1 MSVASKKSILVV
13 GCGSIGERHL
23 RCFLQTKRATV
34 TACDTNPALL
44 QRMAAT
50 YQVPTVSD
58 WAVALAS
65 GAFQAAIVCTPA
77 PFHVPIGQRALEAG
91 VHVLIEKPLSN
102 SLAGVAEL
110 LRARDRSRGQA
121 AVGYTLHGY
130 PVLVAAKTWLARA
143 ELGRIRQVVVT
154 GGQPFHL
161 LRPGYAQSYYRDR
174 KSGGGAIQDALTH
187 SVNWVESVVGP
198 ADSVLCDCA
207 HQLLPGVEVE
217 DTVHVSARH
226 GDILANYTLNQFQP
240 ANETTIQFN
249 AERGSVKIEF
259 HRRRWG
265 VFAEGA
271 TDWTWHEIPAM
282 ERDGP
287 FLTQAHAFLDQLEG
301 RPSTLCSLEAGA
313 QTLRFNLAALA
324 SAQSGTRVHCRDL
337 HE

>member
-1 MSVASKKSILVV
+1 MSPVSQHSILVV

-23 RCFLQTKRATV
+23 RCFQKTGRATV
-34 TACDTNPALL
+34 TACDTNAALL

-58 WAVALAS
+58 WVSALAS
-65 GAFQAAIVCTPA
+65 GAFEAAIVCTPA

-102 SLAGVAEL
+102 SMAGVAEL

-121 AVGYTLHGY
+121 AVAYTLRVY
-130 PVLVAAKTWLARA
+130 PLLVAAKAYLDQG
-143 ELGRIRQVVVT
+143 ELGRIRQVVVI

-174 KSGGGAIQDALTH
+174 QSGGGAIQDALTH

-198 ADSVLCDCA
+198 VDSVLCDCA
-207 HQLLPGVEVE
+207 HQMLPDVEVE

-226 GDILANYTLNQFQP
+226 GDVLANYTLNQFQP

-249 AERGSVKIEF
+249 AERGCVKIEF
-259 HRRRWG
+259 HGRRWG
-265 VFAEGA
+265 VYAEKA
-271 TDWTWHEIPAM
+271 TEWAWHELPAM

-287 FLTQAHAFLDQLEG
+287 FLAQASAFLDQLDG
-301 RPSTLCSLEAGA
+301 QPSVLCSLEAGA

-324 SAQSGTRVHCRDL
+324 SSQSGARVHCRDL